1 MLRKLTAFCLFSC
14 LVGSAF
20 AVLGQSPPS
29 ASPKSAVP
37 AKDPRFIGLDE
48 IKPGMKGVAY
58 TVFKGSVPEE
68 FGVEVLG
75 VLPGYPN
82 PRGSAIIIKLSGAN
96 AERTSVFAGMS
107 GSPVYFDGRLA
118 GAIAFSFPFAKEPM
132 GGVTPIRQMID
143 LFEQGS
149 GSTDAG
155 RRREPRSYSFSE
167 LAATEWK
174 GELPRPV
181 VTGAPMLANVSGG
194 SPLLPYMGQQI
205 MPIAT
210 PVVFGGISQ
219 QTLEMFA
226 PQLIANGLMPVAAA
240 GGGMPLGPLGT
251 ITPETLKPGTSITA
265 ALVRGDYSLA
275 ASGTVTFRDG
285 DRIYAFGH
293 PFLSLGGASM
303 PMAESSVVTVV
314 PNTNNSFK
322 LSIPGALVGSVT
334 QDRASGIYGRLGQVP
349 RMIPVTVKL
358 HTTRDRDQ
366 IFNYEVMEDQ
376 TLTPLL
382 LNLTLVNTLG
392 SSERTLGDSTITI
405 NGNIAMEGQSPVV
418 VERRFSANNA
428 NALAAGSIAMPVSQL
443 LASGFDNAHISR
455 ISIDI
460 KSEENKR
467 EATLDRIALSR
478 TEVRRGDQLEVQAF
492 VRTDAGQVFVQR
504 IPVSIPAD
512 IPPGQV
518 LLFVGDGG
526 ALQQASASQS
536 FIPSNLGQLV
546 NAMNQVKKND
556 RLYVKLYRVTAG
568 AIIGTSEMPNL
579 PPSMLA
585 TLNSDRSTGG
595 ITPTIL
601 SPFWEKELPAA
612 EFVISG
618 QQILAL
624 DILR

>member
-1 MLRKLTAFCLFSC
+1 MLRKFTALCLFIC

-20 AVLGQSPPS
+20 TVLGQNPPP

-68 FGVEVLG
+68 FVVEVLG

-132 GGVTPIRQMID
+132 GGVTPIKQMID

-194 SPLLPYMGQQI
+194 SPLLPYLGQQI

-275 ASGTVTFRDG
+275 ASGTVTYRDG

-358 HTTRDRDQ
+358 RTTRDRDQ

-478 TEVRRGDQLEVQAF
+478 TEVRRGDQFEVQAF

-536 FIPSNLGQLV
+536 FVPSNLGQLV
-546 NAMNQVKKND
+546 DAMNQVKKND
-556 RLYVKLYRVTAG
+556 RLYVKLYRVTPG

-624 DILR
+624 DVLR

>member
-1 MLRKLTAFCLFSC
+1 MFRKFIAFTLFICLFC
-14 LVGSAF
+14 TAL
-20 AVLGQSPPS
+20 AVMGQIAPAGGTTPS
-29 ASPKSAVP
+29 ALTN
-37 AKDPRFIGLDE
+37 DPRFIGLE
-48 IKPGMKGVAY
+48 ELKPGMKGVAY
-58 TVFKGSVPEE
+58 SVFKGTVPEE

-75 VLPGYPN
+75 ILPGYPN
-82 PRGSAIIIKLSGAN
+82 PRQSAIIIKLSGAN
-96 AERTSVFAGMS
+96 AERTGVFAGMS

-118 GAIAFSFPFAKEPM
+118 GAIAFSFPFSKEPI
-132 GGVTPIRQMID
+132 GGVTPIKQMID
-143 LFEQGS
+143 LFAQGGDS
-149 GSTDAG
+149 SDAI
-155 RRREPRSYSFSE
+155 RHHEPRAYSFSE

-174 GELPRPV
+174 GNLPKPAV
-181 VTGAPMLANVSGG
+181 IGAPMLANVSGG
-194 SPLLPYMGQQI
+194 SPLLRYLGQQI
-205 MPIAT
+205 APIAT
-210 PVVFGGISQ
+210 PVIFGGISQ

-226 PQLIANGLMPVAAA
+226 PQLMANGLMPVAAA

-293 PFLSLGGASM
+293 PFLSLGGSSM

-322 LSIPGALVGSVT
+322 LTIPGAMVGSIT
-334 QDRASGIYGRLGQVP
+334 QDRASGIYGQLRQAP
-349 RMIPVTVKL
+349 RMIPVTIKL
-358 HTTRDRDQ
+358 RTTRNQDQ
-366 IFNYEVMEDQ
+366 VFNYEVMEDQ

-405 NGNIAMEGQSPVV
+405 SGNIALEGQSPVV

-428 NALAAGSIAMPVSQL
+428 NALAAGSIALPVSQL
-443 LASGFDNAHISR
+443 LASGFDNTHINK

-460 KSEENKR
+460 NSEENKH
-467 EATLDRIALSR
+467 EATLDRVALNR
-478 TEVRRGDQLEVQAF
+478 TEVHRGDQFEIQAF
-492 VRTDAGQVFVQR
+492 VRSDAGQIFVQR

-518 LLFVGDGG
+518 LLFVGDG
-526 ALQQASASQS
+526 ASLQQASASQS
-536 FIPSNLGQLV
+536 FVPANLGQLV
-546 NAMNQVKKND
+546 NAMNQIKKND
-556 RLYVKLYRVTAG
+556 RLYVKLYRVTPG
-568 AIIGTSEMPNL
+568 AIIGTSELPNL

-585 TLNSDRSTGG
+585 TLNSDRSMGG

-618 QQILAL
+618 QQVLAL
-624 DILR
+624 DVLR

>member
-1 MLRKLTAFCLFSC
+1 MLRKFAALSFFICLLGTAR
-14 LVGSAF
+14 G
-20 AVLGQSPPS
+20 VLGQNPAPDS
-29 ASPKSAVP
+29 AKTPAV
-37 AKDPRFIGLDE
+37 ANDPRFIGLDE

-58 TVFKGSVPEE
+58 TVFKGTVPEE

-132 GGVTPIRQMID
+132 GGVTPIKQMID
-143 LFEQGS
+143 LFEQGN
-149 GSTDAG
+149 GPTDAG

-174 GELPRPV
+174 GTLPRPV

-194 SPLLPYMGQQI
+194 SPLLPYLGQQI

-226 PQLIANGLMPVAAA
+226 PQLMANGLMPVAAA
-240 GGGMPLGPLGT
+240 GGGMPMGPLGT

-293 PFLSLGGASM
+293 PFLSLGGANM

-322 LSIPGALVGSVT
+322 LSIPGAMVGSVT
-334 QDRASGIYGRLGQVP
+334 QDRASGIYGQLGQVP

-366 IFNYEVMEDQ
+366 IFKYEVMEDQ

-382 LNLTLVNTLG
+382 LNLTLVNTLS

-405 NGNIAMEGQSPVV
+405 NGNITMEGQAPVV

-428 NALAAGSIAMPVSQL
+428 NALAAGSIAIPVGQL
-443 LASGFDNAHISR
+443 LGSGFDNAHIGR

-478 TEVRRGDQLEVQAF
+478 TEVRRGDEFEIQAF
-492 VRTDAGQVFVQR
+492 VRTDGGQVFVQR
-504 IPVSIPAD
+504 IPVSIPTD

-526 ALQQASASQS
+526 SLQQASASQS
-536 FIPSNLGQLV
+536 FVPTSLGQLV
-546 NAMNQVKKND
+546 NAMNQIKKND
-556 RLYVKLYRVTAG
+556 RLYVKLYRVTPG

-601 SPFWEKELPAA
+601 SPFWEKELPPA

-624 DILR
+624 DVLR